1 MKEPPVSKHRKNSSI
16 RPVETPQTVAIQ
28 IPLRMRDVLQDAE
41 NAFLGLCLAA
51 GREVLGEW
59 M

>member
-1 MKEPPVSKHRKNSSI
+1 MSKHRKNSSI